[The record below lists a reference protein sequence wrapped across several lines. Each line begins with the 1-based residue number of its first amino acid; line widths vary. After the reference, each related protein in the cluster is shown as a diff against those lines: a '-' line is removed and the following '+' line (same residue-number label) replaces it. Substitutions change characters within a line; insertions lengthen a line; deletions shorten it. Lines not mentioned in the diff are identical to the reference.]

1 MKSIFRIKNKGKS
14 PMPHLTSLPALFIVI
29 VFTTVIIAA
38 CKKNNNNPPEP
49 TTANMQ
55 LVTDNL
61 VSPVMLTE
69 APDGS
74 KRLFVVDQVGKIWVI
89 GADGAKVPTPFLDI
103 SSKMVTLGAG
113 YDERGLLSLAFH
125 PNYKNNGKLYVFYN
139 APPNPG
145 GPKLGTNWN
154 NTVKVSEFKVSSGN
168 SNQVDL
174 STERVVLAVD
184 HPQANHNGGTIA
196 FGPDGFLYISIG
208 DGGSKDDDAA
218 GHVDDWYK
226 VNAGGN
232 AQNVEE
238 NLLGKVLRIDV
249 NTGSSYSIPADN
261 PYVGKPGKDE
271 IYAFGFRNPYRFSF
285 DMGGSHQLYLGDA
298 GQSLYE
304 EIDIV
309 TKGGNFGWNVK
320 EGTHCFSTDNDLE
333 ERATCPNVD
342 SAGNKLIDPV
352 IEISNAANPKGG
364 IAITIIG
371 GNVYRGSELPFLR
384 GKYIFGLFAQKGGT
398 PNGKVYMANP
408 STSGLWS
415 YDDIPFTNMAT
426 DLGQY
431 LKGFGQDL
439 NGEVYLMT
447 SGVQGPSGT
456 TGKVYKLTK

>member
-1 MKSIFRIKNKGKS
+1 MKSFFDIRSRGRVLLSNI
-14 PMPHLTSLPALFIVI
+14 TSLLPFLVI
-29 VFTTVIIAA
+29 VLTLVVIA
-38 CKKNNNNPPEP
+38 CKKNNNPPPEP
-49 TTANMQ
+49 ATAALK

-61 VSPVMLTE
+61 VSPVTLAE
-69 APDGS
+69 APDGTR
-74 KRLFVVDQVGKIWVI
+74 RLFVVDQVGKIWII
-89 GADGAKVPTPFLDI
+89 GPDGTKMSTPFLDI
-103 SSKMVTLGAG
+103 TSKMVTLSTG
-113 YDERGLLSLAFH
+113 YDERGLLGLAFH
-125 PNYKNNGKLYVFYN
+125 PNYKSNGKLYVFYN
-139 APPNPG
+139 APPSGG
-145 GPKLGTNWN
+145 GPKPGTNWN
-154 NTVKVSEFKVSSGN
+154 NTVTVSEFKVSS
-168 SNQVDL
+168 SIANQVDL
-174 STERVVLAVD
+174 STEKVILAVN

-208 DGGSKDDDAA
+208 DGGGKDDDAV

-249 NTGSSYSIPADN
+249 NSGNPYGIPADN
-261 PYVGKPGKDE
+261 PYAGGKLGRDE

-285 DMGGSHQLYLGDA
+285 DMGGNHQLYLGDA

-309 TKGGNFGWNVK
+309 TKGGNYGWNVK
-320 EGTHCFSTDNDLE
+320 EGTHCFSTDDDLQ

-364 IAITIIG
+364 NAIVIIG
-371 GNVYRGSELPFLR
+371 GNVYRGKELPFLH

-398 PNGKVYMANP
+398 PNGKIYVANP
-408 STSGLWS
+408 SASGLWS
-415 YDDIPFTNMAT
+415 YSDVPFTDMST

-431 LKGFGQDL
+431 LKGFGQNLD
-439 NGEVYLMT
+439 GDIYLMT